1 MQSMIGNADSWSM
14 AFNSQCLVL
23 LNRIYFMKE
32 KLPSMGVGL
41 SIQFAEPSKNVS
53 EKEFF
58 SSTEKLRY
66 SAEFSNLVRLVG
78 YRRALKS
85 LIVRYRY
92 IVRLWL
98 VRESAIIRILS
109 QNVEKTPRWSISRL
123 CARVYNKFAI
133 VRRWLWSLEQQLNKN
148 NI

>member
-1 MQSMIGNADSWSM
+1 
-14 AFNSQCLVL
+14 
-23 LNRIYFMKE
+23 MKE
-32 KLPSMGVGL
+32 KSPSMGVGL
-41 SIQFAEPSKNVS
+41 SIQFDEPSKNVS

-58 SSTEKLRY
+58 SQIQKDGFT
-66 SAEFSNLVRLVG
+66 AEFSNLVRLAG
-78 YRRALKS
+78 FGRALKS

-123 CARVYNKFAI
+123 VARVYNKFAI
-133 VRRWLWSLEQQLNKN
+133 VRRWLWKIEQQLNKN